1 MKTIQRT
8 LLPVALAA
16 LFIPLLGQPASAQT
30 TPRIGELRIQVIEV
44 GTRRDFGTIAP
55 GETITLPEGAK
66 VRLIMTATP
75 INGGRT
81 LYPETQFTDPSRGGL
96 LISKTNVENANA
108 TVEVL
113 SRKGKET
120 TETVQFRITEPVNLP
135 ANERTGRIYIHVVP
149 AGSWSEPSTSGSYTG
164 NGAYST
170 GGTAVPNAGQP
181 IYARSRELVNAL
193 YRAIL
198 LRDMDEVGARDYIT
212 DIEKNGYNGLLHVA
226 DVIARSEESR
236 VRVYNNNVTN
246 QQRLD
251 ALYRTLLGLS
261 ASQVSSQQRDQDLSR
276 LNSGDIAGVVNDIV
290 RSDRFR
296 SYQGL

>member
-1 MKTIQRT
+1 MKTLQRT
-8 LLPVALAA
+8 LLPAALAV
-16 LFIPLLGQPASAQT
+16 LLIPLLGQAASAQ
-30 TPRIGELRIQVIEV
+30 PRIGELRIQVVEV
-44 GTRRDFGTIAP
+44 GSRQDFGSIAP

-75 INGGRT
+75 VNGGKT

-96 LISKTNVENANA
+96 LITKTSVENANA

-120 TETVQFRITEPVNLP
+120 TETVQYRITEPVSLP
-135 ANERTGRIYIHVVP
+135 ANQRTGRIYIHVVP
-149 AGSWSEPSTSGSYTG
+149 AANWNQP
-164 NGAYST
+164 ST
-170 GGTAVPNAGQP
+170 GGYYTGGGSYNGGAASAPGVGQP

-198 LRDMDEVGARDYIT
+198 LRDMDEVGARDFVT
-212 DIEKNGYNGLLHVA
+212 DVEKNGYDGLVHVA

-236 VRVYNNNVTN
+236 VQVYNNNVTN

-251 ALYRTLLGLS
+251 ALYRPLLGLS
-261 ASQVSSQQRDQDLSR
+261 SSQVDSRQRDDDLRR

>member
-1 MKTIQRT
+1 MKTIQRI
-8 LLPVALAA
+8 LLPAALAV
-16 LFIPLLGQPASAQT
+16 LLIPLGQAASAQ
-30 TPRIGELRIQVIEV
+30 PRIGELRIQVVEV
-44 GTRRDFGTIAP
+44 GSRQDFGSIAP

-66 VRLIMTATP
+66 VRLIMSATP
-75 INGGRT
+75 VNGGRT
-81 LYPETQFTDPSRGGL
+81 LYPETQFTDLNRGGL
-96 LISKTNVENANA
+96 VITKTNVENANA

-120 TETVQFRITEPVNLP
+120 TETVQYRITEPVSLP

-149 AGSWSEPSTSGSYTG
+149 AANWSQP
-164 NGAYST
+164 ST
-170 GGTAVPNAGQP
+170 GGYYNGGAASVPGTGQP

-198 LRDMDEVGARDYIT
+198 LRDMDEVGARGFVT
-212 DIEKNGYNGLLHVA
+212 DIERNGYDGLLHVA
-226 DVIARSEESR
+226 DQIARSDESR
-236 VRVYNNNVTN
+236 IQVYNNNVTN

-261 ASQVSSQQRDQDLSR
+261 FNQIDSRQRDDDLRR
-276 LNSGDIAGVVNDIV
+276 LNSGDIAGVVYVLV